1 MHLSSPDVRSDSVML
16 NVKKLNTNVLEKS
29 LETLKEKN
37 EHNPITD
44 QTNINSLNNKFH
56 LLSSKVSTNLD
67 TLLIL

>member
-1 MHLSSPDVRSDSVML
+1 MTKTEYPLRSDSAVL
-16 NVKKLNTNVLEKS
+16 NVRKFNANDLEKS

>member
-1 MHLSSPDVRSDSVML
+1 ML

-56 LLSSKVSTNLD
+56 LLSSKVSTN
-67 TLLIL
+67 